1 MKAMRLKICQL
12 SAAFGFRPFGFAARC
27 VFVIGCLL
35 AVPRVL
41 CGTTVITNTRAE
53 IAFMAGLWEADSV
66 AISSLANA
74 QFPKFSNDWQYI
86 FPSGSISADG
96 DLHIAMAVDGSGS
109 GSTNGNTG
117 SSPLIAEVVN
127 VTAAQFAAL
136 RALKGVQAKPRG
148 IFRFYTEHI
157 AERHFEL
164 HPVTELYVWDG
175 SSFVLSNDYR
185 SNIKFVV
192 DGAAPSTSVLS
203 NLLNGSETMSATV
216 AADDLHVAFTYPSP
230 SYNYV
235 QYDGVTASDFALD
248 ALSPYFLFRPG
259 LVPQAIVKCRLVTNT
274 EAAAMAANLFSNQ
287 SLTVN
292 VLTRTDMLAVSNQ
305 VVALSAGQTS
315 TFPRPVEFIV
325 LSITNLGP
333 MSPGILRQPQDQTVI
348 AGSQASFRVEA
359 SGAAP
364 LSFHWQ
370 FNGADLPAATN
381 PVFTLDSVALN
392 QAGNYSVTVT
402 NFAGST
408 NSSIA
413 MLLVYASAAANMNSP
428 AYLTNGQFRFGLTGV
443 PGFSYVIQ
451 ASTNLI
457 QWRSLQTNRS
467 PFSFVD
473 TNAGQFPRRFYR
485 GSSFPQP

>member
-1 MKAMRLKICQL
+1 M
-12 SAAFGFRPFGFAARC
+12 
-27 VFVIGCLL
+27 IGCLL
-35 AVPRVL
+35 TVPHVS

-53 IAFMAGLWEADSV
+53 IAFMAGLWEADS
-66 AISSLANA
+66 AQISSLANA
-74 QFPKFSNDWQYI
+74 QLPKFSNDWQYI
-86 FPSGSISADG
+86 FPSGGISADG
-96 DLHIAMAVDGSGS
+96 DLHIAMAVDGSGY

-117 SSPLIAEVVN
+117 TSPIIAEVVN

-175 SSFVLSNDYR
+175 SSFVLSNYYR
-185 SNIKFVV
+185 SNIRFVA
-192 DGAAPSTSVLS
+192 DGTAPSTSVLS
-203 NLLNGSETMSATV
+203 NLLNGSESMTATV

-235 QYDGVTASDFALD
+235 QYDGVTASDLTMD

-259 LVPQAIVKCRLVTNT
+259 LVPQAIVKCRVVTT
-274 EAAAMAANLFSNQ
+274 TASATMAANLFSNQ

-305 VVALSAGQTS
+305 IAALRAGQTS

-348 AGSQASFRVEA
+348 AGSPASFSIEA
-359 SGAAP
+359 AGAAP
-364 LSFHWQ
+364 LSFQ
-370 FNGADLPAATN
+370 GQVNGADLLAATN
-381 PVFTLDSVALN
+381 AVFAIDSVALN
-392 QAGNYSVTVT
+392 QAGKYSVTVT

-408 NSSIA
+408 NSRLA
-413 MLLVYASAAANMNSP
+413 ALLVYASAAANLNGP
-428 AYLTNGQFRFGLTGV
+428 AYSTNGQFRFGLAGV
-443 PGFSYVIQ
+443 PGYSYIIQ
-451 ASTNLI
+451 ASTNLV
-457 QWRSLQTNRS
+457 QWRSLQTNPS
-467 PFSFVD
+467 PFSFLD
-473 TNAGQFPRRFYR
+473 TNASQFPRRFYR
-485 GSSFPQP
+485 GAYFPQPGEGTGVRMKPPG

>member
-1 MKAMRLKICQL
+1 MKALWPRICQF
-12 SAAFGFRPFGFAARC
+12 SARFGFRPGRFAAGRA
-27 VFVIGCLL
+27 FMIGCLL
-35 AVPRVL
+35 TVPHVS

-53 IAFMAGLWEADSV
+53 IAFMAGLWEADS
-66 AISSLANA
+66 AQISSLANA
-74 QFPKFSNDWQYI
+74 QLPKFSNDWQYI
-86 FPSGSISADG
+86 FPSGGISADG
-96 DLHIAMAVDGSGS
+96 DLHIAIAVDGSGY

-117 SSPLIAEVVN
+117 TSPIIAEVVN

-175 SSFVLSNDYR
+175 SSFVLSNYYR
-185 SNIKFVV
+185 SNIKYVA
-192 DGAAPSTSVLS
+192 DGTAPSTSVLS
-203 NLLNGSETMSATV
+203 NLLNGSETMTATV

-235 QYDGVTASDFALD
+235 QYDGVTASDIALD
-248 ALSPYFLFRPG
+248 ALSRYFLFRPG
-259 LVPQAIVKCRLVTNT
+259 LVPRAIVKCRVVTNT
-274 EAAAMAANLFSNQ
+274 VAAATAANLFSNQ

-305 VVALSAGQTS
+305 IAALSAGQTS

-348 AGSQASFRVEA
+348 AGSPASFTVEA
-359 SGAAP
+359 AGAAP
-364 LSFHWQ
+364 LSFQWQ
-370 FNGADLPAATN
+370 FNGADLPAAPN
-381 PVFTLDSVALN
+381 GVFPLDSGTLD
-392 QAGNYSVTVT
+392 QAGKYSVTVS

-408 NSSIA
+408 NSRLA
-413 MLLVYASAAANMNSP
+413 ALLVYVSAAANLNGP
-428 AYLTNGQFRFGLTGV
+428 AYLTNGQFRFGLAGV
-443 PGFSYVIQ
+443 PGYSYVIQ

-457 QWRSLQTNRS
+457 QWRSPVQKPRPL
-467 PFSFVD
+467 SFFA
-473 TNAGQFPRRFYR
+473 TNAIQIPLPFFPVA
-485 GSSFPQP
+485 